1 MTDTA
6 TTTRIIDYMDI
17 AVAPSGGCR
26 TQLWEANMV
35 KGGSILPYYQEGRI
49 IWMWKDPDQWL
60 VPDVVSQFENLI
72 VVPGHPGHDYSHY
85 NVVGMARDARI
96 GDSYIQGNIAMF
108 HPDALNEVAAGVTQ
122 LSPDAMVR
130 LRPIGR
136 EINGQWVDFAQDSPV
151 LDHLGLVRDGR
162 GGADVAIKRIADDSD
177 ALRSICFELDPAKLR
192 TTVEFISTDQNGTQM
207 KTVEELQAALDTANG
222 QLGSQAATIVQIT
235 DERDQL
241 KITVEAQTAQLATF
255 QAQDSTAAVAE
266 AAQSALTLLDSARE
280 FGIVVT
286 IADCLSNPVGVY
298 RQIQGTLTDN
308 SSLQISDEA
317 LPMFCAGLIQMKR
330 ETRLAAQAAGTT
342 GAAGAAAAT
351 GTVQHVS
358 DSAANHAT
366 NVVVHARNSNT
377 AAAAA
382 PAVPAGTNPLA
393 PLGQSDRIFV
403 Q

>member
-1 MTDTA
+1 
-6 TTTRIIDYMDI
+6 MDI

-26 TQLWEANMV
+26 TQLLEANMV
-35 KGGSILPYYQEGRI
+35 KGGSILPYYQDGRI

-60 VPDVVSQFENLI
+60 TASVVDQFENLI

-85 NVVGMARDARI
+85 NVVGLARDARI
-96 GDSYIQGNIAMF
+96 SDNFIQGNIAMF
-108 HPDALNEVAAGVTQ
+108 HPDALSEVASGVNQ

-162 GGADVAIKRIADDSD
+162 GGADVAIKRIADD
-177 ALRSICFELDPAKLR
+177 AENLRSICFELDPAKIR
-192 TTVEFISTDQNGTQM
+192 TTVEFISTDQTGTQM

-235 DERDQL
+235 DERDILQ
-241 KITVEAQTAQLATF
+241 KTVDEQTAQLAAF
-255 QAQDSTAAVAE
+255 QAQDSSASIAE

-280 FGIVVT
+280 FGIEVT

-298 RQIQGTLTDN
+298 RQIQGTLTD
-308 SSLQISDEA
+308 STKLQISDEA

-330 ETRLAAQAAGTT
+330 EAKAQAATTGAPAATAAGTT
-342 GAAGAAAAT
+342 
-351 GTVQHVS
+351 QQIS
-358 DSAANHAT
+358 DSAATAT
-366 NVVVHARNSNT
+366 NVVVASRTVN
-377 AAAAA
+377 AATVPTA
-382 PAVPAGTNPLA
+382 PAGENPLA
-393 PLGQSDRIFV
+393 ALGQSDRIFA